1 MSLNFIHGYYLDTHI
16 QPHSKDILELHNNVF
31 PDHPYTSME
40 QCNGK
45 FKNPYWLLVLWGT
58 RLIGICA
65 IGIEGESKGYVYNVA
80 VTKFQRRRNLASCL
94 NYNIRK
100 IFPGYKL
107 TGHVKNDNFPAI
119 MAFGKLGGVPQEKE
133 ERPGYTTYHAE
144 F

>member
-16 QPHSKDILELHNNVF
+16 KPHTDAILELHNKVF
-31 PDHPYTSME
+31 PDHTYTSME

-65 IGIEGESKGYVYNVA
+65 IGLEEGEKGYLYNVA
-80 VTKFQRRRNLASCL
+80 VTKYQRRKKVASAL
-94 NYNIRK
+94 NYNLRK

-107 TGHVKNDNFPAI
+107 TGHVQHDNIPA
-119 MAFGKLGGVPQEKE
+119 MMTFGKLGGVPQEKE
-133 ERPGYTTYHAE
+133 DRPGYTTYQVQ